1 MTLSHEPPTAP
12 ASLRVIPKTPVVNMG
27 SSRFLPLGCQPQPIR
42 ISGTDCLIRP
52 QASLASLTSFRVGGP
67 AELYMAPRTTEDLQ
81 AGLNWARERELPIT
95 LVGAGSNLLVSDRG
109 LPGLVI
115 CTRHLKQTY
124 FDEATGQLTAAAG
137 DQIAR
142 LAWQAAERGW
152 AGLEWAVG
160 IPGTIGGSVVMNAG
174 AHQACTADLLV
185 NTHVLAIG
193 GAIEVLTPQTLNFGY
208 RTSALQGLAH
218 TASPEE
224 IRLVTQAT
232 LQLQPGANPRR
243 VMAETTAHLEQ
254 RRNSQP
260 YHLPSC
266 GSVFRNPKSY
276 KAGWLIEQSGLK
288 GHQIGGAQIAQRHAN
303 FILNCGGATATD
315 IFQLIRLVQEE
326 VEKNWSL
333 LLEPEVKML
342 GEFQM
347 A

>member
-1 MTLSHEPPTAP
+1 
-12 ASLRVIPKTPVVNMG
+12 
-27 SSRFLPLGCQPQPIR
+27 
-42 ISGTDCLIRP
+42 
-52 QASLASLTSFRVGGP
+52 
-67 AELYMAPRTTEDLQ
+67 MAPRTIEDLQ
-81 AGLNWARERELPIT
+81 AGLNWAKERGLPIT

-109 LPGLVI
+109 LPGLVV
-115 CTRHLKQTY
+115 CTRHLKQTN
-124 FDEATGQLTAAAG
+124 FDESTGQLTAAAG

-160 IPGTIGGSVVMNAG
+160 IPGTLGGAVVMNAG
-174 AHQACTADLLV
+174 AHHACTAEMLV
-185 NTHVLAIG
+185 NAHVLAIDG
-193 GAIEVLTPQTLNFGY
+193 SVEVLTPQALNFGY

-218 TASPEE
+218 TASPEA
-224 IRLVTQAT
+224 IRLVSQAT
-232 LQLQPGANPRR
+232 LQLQPGANSQQ
-243 VMAETTAHLEQ
+243 VMAATTAHLNQ
-254 RRNSQP
+254 RRDSQP

-266 GSVFRNPKSY
+266 GSVFRNPKVY

-303 FILNCGGATATD
+303 FILNCGGATAAD

-342 GEFQM
+342 GEF
-347 A
+347 